1 MVVKNCSVCWYYYTL
16 LYILYIFFP
25 SWSRVLFMETIFIF
39 TSTRRSSFFF
49 FFFCFLFVLTFCI
62 SFVSYSCF
70 LLLLLSSV
78 GSPPL
83 FGTRNNSRCCRL
95 LYREFVMLAD
105 AHSFTE
111 PRALTFSSFFQF
123 FFYSTSK
130 IAFLFSFL
138 FLYTFSSSFLPP
150 VVIIPF

>member
-1 MVVKNCSVCWYYYTL
+1 MVVKNCSVCWYYYIL

-25 SWSRVLFMETIFIF
+25 PGPEFFLWRQFSFSHPHGAPPF
-39 TSTRRSSFFF
+39 SS

>member
-1 MVVKNCSVCWYYYTL
+1 MVLLYTL
-16 LYILYIFFP
+16 IYFIYFFSLLVP
-25 SWSRVLFMETIFIF
+25 
-39 TSTRRSSFFF
+39 SSFYGDNFHF
-49 FFFCFLFVLTFCI
+49 HIHTALLLFLLFLCFLFVLTFCI